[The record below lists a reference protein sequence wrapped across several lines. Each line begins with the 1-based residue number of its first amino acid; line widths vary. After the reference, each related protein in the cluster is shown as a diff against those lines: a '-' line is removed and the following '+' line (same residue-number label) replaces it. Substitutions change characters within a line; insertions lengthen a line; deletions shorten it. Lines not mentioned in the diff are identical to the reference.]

1 MLLFWAPRYRE
12 DRRASVHISW
22 REALPV
28 PEHREAL
35 SLESCVDLK
44 ELSGASVLKSFL
56 FFHFPLRSFSF
67 RFTGEC

>member
-1 MLLFWAPRYRE
+1 MLFWAPRYRE

-44 ELSGASVLKSFL
+44 GLSGASVLKVIFI
-56 FFHFPLRSFSF
+56 FPFPSTQF
-67 RFTGEC
+67 